1 MNKKT
6 GMIDVGEKE
15 TTVRI
20 AKARATVRLNEKLV
34 KMIKNNDMPKGN
46 VIETARIAGIVAAK
60 RTSELIPLC
69 HNIEL
74 NRVGIDFF
82 FKGKEIIVE
91 AVAKAIAKTGVEMEV
106 IVASSVAAITIYDMS
121 KMFLRSIKITN
132 IELIEK
138 RGGKSGVYKTKR

>member
-138 RGGKSGVYKTKR
+138 RGGKSGIYKTKR